1 MIFGKELTFITKVKL
16 AGLASW
22 ADADFCHLVLVDRCV
37 ASGGDGRR
45 SGGRWISNDCFE
57 GALGILEQSLV
68 RRVFPFGVVVKT
80 RPHVLLRS
88 GHLDHVETMD
98 HVNDKRCEK
107 REGMERNSVWRE
119 RQKNALGPIGTA
131 VKATVAVPI
140 GAGDA
145 LRAPAPCAVRDTSF
159 TAKHRTDSIS
169 QPSAIPLPLA
179 LPLPRPLPTSPP
191 GPASTIT
198 AKMVRL
204 PPS

>member
-1 MIFGKELTFITKVKL
+1 MSVEELTHCSRRGVSKEIGGMIFGKELTFITKVKL

-80 RPHVLLRS
+80 CPHVLLRS
-88 GHLDHVETMD
+88 GHLDHVEAMD

-107 REGMERNSVWRE
+107 REGWRE
-119 RQKNALGPIGTA
+119 IRCGGSGRKIHLAQLG
-131 VKATVAVPI
+131 
-140 GAGDA
+140 
-145 LRAPAPCAVRDTSF
+145 RR
-159 TAKHRTDSIS
+159 
-169 QPSAIPLPLA
+169 
-179 LPLPRPLPTSPP
+179 
-191 GPASTIT
+191 
-198 AKMVRL
+198 
-204 PPS
+204 